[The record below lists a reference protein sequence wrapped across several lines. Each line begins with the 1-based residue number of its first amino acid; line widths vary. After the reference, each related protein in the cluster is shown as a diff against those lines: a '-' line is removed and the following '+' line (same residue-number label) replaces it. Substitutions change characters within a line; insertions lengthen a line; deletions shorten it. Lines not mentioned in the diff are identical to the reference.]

1 MSVEARMARLFL
13 LSLSYTASIVAVI
26 SIGAES
32 TPGADQQPRAVP
44 QQYVGSWVCQSTRPG
59 YNLLLPSSDPSQPLT
74 NKATTAATVIVQK
87 LSLKGDGTYEADSG
101 SGHYAY
107 DPAAKSIT
115 WLNGPH
121 RGALT
126 KTEVGTRTDGAPR
139 IGFVLNQR
147 YYGCFQPKRP

>member
-1 MSVEARMARLFL
+1 MTRLL
-13 LSLSYTASIVAVI
+13 LVPIAYVASIGVALPAI
-26 SIGAES
+26 AES
-32 TPGADQQPRAVP
+32 APGGQQSRGVP
-44 QQYVGSWVCQSTRPG
+44 QQYVGSWVCQTTRPG

-74 NKATTAATVIVQK
+74 NKATTAATVVVQK
-87 LSLKGDGTYEADSG
+87 LSLKADGTYDADSG

-107 DPAAKSIT
+107 DPSAKTIS
-115 WLNGPH
+115 WLDGPH
-121 RGALT
+121 RGLLT

>member
-1 MSVEARMARLFL
+1 MTRLLL
-13 LSLSYTASIVAVI
+13 LSFPYLASIAAI
-26 SIGAES
+26 PIGAES
-32 TPGADQQPRAVP
+32 TPAAGQQPRAVP
-44 QQYVGSWVCQSTRPG
+44 QQYVGSWVCQTTRPG

-74 NKATTAATVIVQK
+74 NKATTAATVVVQK
-87 LSLKGDGTYEADSG
+87 LALKGDGTYEADSG

-115 WLNGPH
+115 WLDGPH

-126 KTEVGTRTDGAPR
+126 KTEVGTRRSDGAPS
-139 IGFVLNQR
+139 ISFVLKQS